1 MKIMIINGSPRKSG
15 ATAYILH
22 RIEEVLSSM
31 GVEVIFYNLIEQKM
45 ALCNG
50 CCVCY
55 KTGYCVYDDD
65 AENISKQIYNIDGLV
80 IGSSTIASNVP
91 GVLKSFIDRGHF
103 VVEQLLYDKYTL
115 CVATYE
121 NYGGYSAF
129 RVLKNLVTL
138 SGSFLTGKIV
148 VKLPFNSDYS
158 SIPKLNKVSEKYALR
173 LHKSIKEKKQ
183 YNLQKIKRSLV
194 INIGLKQ
201 FVLRKGNDYNA
212 VQKRWRDIGL
222 F

>member
-1 MKIMIINGSPRKSG
+1 MKIMIINGSPRKNG

-22 RIEEVLSSM
+22 RIEEVLSTL

-45 ALCNG
+45 TLCNG

-55 KTGYCVYDDD
+55 KTGHCVYDDD
-65 AENISKQIYNIDGLV
+65 AENISKQICNVDGFV
-80 IGSSTIASNVP
+80 IGSSTIAGNVP
-91 GVLKSFIDRGHF
+91 GVLKIFMDKGHF

-115 CVATYE
+115 CVTTYE

-148 VKLPFNSDYS
+148 VKVPFNSKYPN
-158 SIPKLNKVSEKYALR
+158 IPKLNKSAEKYALQ
-173 LHKSIKEKKQ
+173 LYKSIKAKKQ
-183 YNLQKIKRSLV
+183 YNLQKAKRNLV
-194 INIGLKQ
+194 IKIGLKQ
-201 FVLRKGNDYNA
+201 FVLHKGNDYNA
-212 VQKRWRDIGL
+212 VQKRWRDIGIL
-222 F
+222 

>member
-1 MKIMIINGSPRKSG
+1 MKIMIINGSPRKNG

-173 LHKSIKEKKQ
+173 ACLKSSGMPDRRGFFRWARRFDAGILCVFQVKSTRPSG
-183 YNLQKIKRSLV
+183 KRCA
-194 INIGLKQ
+194 GMA
-201 FVLRKGNDYNA
+201 F
-212 VQKRWRDIGL
+212 
-222 F
+222 

>member
-1 MKIMIINGSPRKSG
+1 
-15 ATAYILH
+15 
-22 RIEEVLSSM
+22 
-31 GVEVIFYNLIEQKM
+31 M
-45 ALCNG
+45 A
-50 CCVCY
+50 
-55 KTGYCVYDDD
+55 
-65 AENISKQIYNIDGLV
+65 
-80 IGSSTIASNVP
+80 STIM
-91 GVLKSFIDRGHF
+91 
-103 VVEQLLYDKYTL
+103 Q
-115 CVATYE
+115 
-121 NYGGYSAF
+121 
-129 RVLKNLVTL
+129 
-138 SGSFLTGKIV
+138 FLD
-148 VKLPFNSDYS
+148 FMDHHS